1 MDFMVTISI
10 IMILLAIALYLP
22 PLFLIMLIVAS
33 PRFGIAPVIIYM
45 FLISIIY
52 AIKRRGKV

>member
-10 IMILLAIALYLP
+10 IMILIAIALYLP
-22 PLFLIMLIVAS
+22 PLFLIMLIVVA
-33 PRFGIAPVIIYM
+33 PKFGITPVIIYM

>member
-10 IMILLAIALYLP
+10 IMILIAIALYIP
-22 PLFLIMLIVAS
+22 PLFLIMLIIVS
-33 PRFGIAPVIIYM
+33 PKFGIAPVIIYM

-52 AIKRRGKV
+52 AIKREGKV

>member
-33 PRFGIAPVIIYM
+33 PQFGITPAIIYM
-45 FLISIIY
+45 FLIAFIY
-52 AIKRRGKV
+52 KIKRDGKV

>member
-22 PLFLIMLIVAS
+22 PLFLIMLIVVS
-33 PRFGIAPVIIYM
+33 PRFGIAPAIIYM
-45 FLISIIY
+45 FVISIIY
-52 AIKRRGKV
+52 AIKREGKV

>member
-22 PLFLIMLIVAS
+22 PLFLIMLIVVA
-33 PRFGIAPVIIYM
+33 PKFGIAPAIIYM
-45 FLISIIY
+45 FFIAFVY
-52 AIKRRGKV
+52 KIKRDGKV

>member
-22 PLFLIMLIVAS
+22 PLFLIMLIIAA
-33 PRFGIAPVIIYM
+33 PKIGIAPVIIYM
-45 FLISIIY
+45 FGISIIY

>member
-1 MDFMVTISI
+1 MDLMVTISI
-10 IMILLAIALYLP
+10 IMILIAIALYMP
-22 PLFLIMLIVAS
+22 PLFLIMLIIVS
-33 PRFGIAPVIIYM
+33 PKFGIAPVIIYM